1 MSSTEERYVFE
12 CEWFDEQADLIRK
25 YLLTYFPRNQT
36 IEMVSSYVTQTVCV
50 VRPQDTQDVPEE
62 DGLRRRYHGQALPG
76 WNRDRLLQTA
86 QVD

>member
-36 IEMVSSYVTQTVCV
+36 IEMVSLSSVQPCV
-50 VRPQDTQDVPEE
+50 
-62 DGLRRRYHGQALPG
+62 
-76 WNRDRLLQTA
+76 
-86 QVD
+86 

>member
-36 IEMVSSYVTQTVCV
+36 IEMVSSTSPLTDPL
-50 VRPQDTQDVPEE
+50 VRSQDPQDVPQEN
-62 DGLRRRYHGQALPG
+62 GLWRRYHGQTLP
-76 WNRDRLLQTA
+76 WWHRDRLL
-86 QVD
+86 

>member
-36 IEMVSSYVTQTVCV
+36 IEMVSLSSVQPCVCERSSTS
-50 VRPQDTQDVPEE
+50 RPA
-62 DGLRRRYHGQALPG
+62 RCS
-76 WNRDRLLQTA
+76 
-86 QVD
+86 

>member
-36 IEMVSSYVTQTVCV
+36 IEMVSPRFRLTLSSSTSK
-50 VRPQDTQDVPEE
+50 PE
-62 DGLRRRYHGQALPG
+62 RFS
-76 WNRDRLLQTA
+76 
-86 QVD
+86 